1 MTQQP
6 NGGFLAHNVLH
17 TEALFE
23 RFLAGFDESNR
34 TKQAPAMPNHAAWTL
49 GHLALTAHRCVD
61 RVLGLDGPGE
71 LPPESFVLGDR
82 GDAARVA
89 TESVAFGSVPT
100 DDPDRYPSLARSV
113 EIMHDA
119 HQRLATELRKADAA
133 ALARQTPW
141 GTGQTTVSDLALRM
155 GFHIATHCGQIVD
168 LRRGLGF
175 EPVLG
180 KR

>member
-1 MTQQP
+1 M
-6 NGGFLAHNVLH
+6 
-17 TEALFE
+17 
-23 RFLAGFDESNR
+23 
-34 TKQAPAMPNHAAWTL
+34 
-49 GHLALTAHRCVD
+49 
-61 RVLGLDGPGE
+61 
-71 LPPESFVLGDR
+71 
-82 GDAARVA
+82 A

-119 HQRLATELRKADAA
+119 HQRLAAELRKADAA

-141 GTGQTTVSDLALRM
+141 GTGQTSVSDLALRM
-155 GFHIATHCGQIVD
+155 GFHIAAHCGQIVD

-180 KR
+180 PRRDKKLS